1 MGSGEDKVKEAE
13 AGQGKERVLDARLR
27 ELEEF
32 LNGEFH
38 KRVKDFWPD
47 ALKLYLN
54 KVVNIFDLEEEFG
67 RIWKAIAGQPFFYTE
82 LYYNS
87 MRGLHSE
94 FERPGVYPLSVRYYG
109 NFEIQY
115 FKGVCV
121 VFYNAWVLE
130 VGDTERKKTGF
141 IVLDF
146 REARVRRCSVY

>member
-47 ALKLYLN
+47 ALKLYIDNVLDVFSLEDHFGYPLDAIVWYPYFKTGLLN
-54 KVVNIFDLEEEFG
+54 KCTT
-67 RIWKAIAGQPFFYTE
+67 RIEGISPDE
-82 LYYNS
+82 LGYFRVFE
-87 MRGLHSE
+87 MR
-94 FERPGVYPLSVRYYG
+94 F
-109 NFEIQY
+109 
-115 FKGVCV
+115 FKGVCID
-121 VFYNAWVLE
+121 FYNAVVLR
-130 VGDTERKKTGF
+130 VGDSVRKKVSF

-146 REARVRRCSVY
+146 EMARVKRCKVP